1 MSELK
6 RSDVLQEM
14 TQMENQNTQTERVPN
29 NTLELKDLGME
40 APDTIVTPII
50 PTDAPEPAAPDS
62 AATEQEFVFVDGER
76 VDIDPNEVIGEK
88 PDGSPMYL
96 RETDNPKSYK
106 YFQVKD
112 SKKLNK
118 IKELEEKLSTFEQ
131 KLQSAPPPQEAK
143 AIPNKPVHPG
153 QKPEGYN
160 KYDAFNDPESPS
172 YKWQEKWDSYL
183 EQKST
188 YDEYVISQYE
198 STLKATEQEKHI
210 ATQRAQIIGEIQKHE
225 PDPIKAQQILDWFYN
240 EIIGKDNFREV
251 VNFHNYSTKQLR
263 PQAQQKM
270 EQMDKNGKRQDEILL
285 PPGVVPKQ
293 PAPSE
298 YNFGDELV
306 NLVKQ
311 TRI

>member
-1 MSELK
+1 
-6 RSDVLQEM
+6 
-14 TQMENQNTQTERVPN
+14 MENQNTQTERVHS

-40 APDTIVTPII
+40 APDTVVAPII
-50 PTDAPEPAAPDS
+50 PTETPEAPEPV
-62 AATEQEFVFVDGER
+62 ATEREFVMVDGDR
-76 VDIDPNEVIGEK
+76 VDIDLEEVIGEK

-118 IKELEEKLSTFEQ
+118 IKELEEKLTSFEQ

-143 AIPNKPVHPG
+143 VTPNKPVHPG

-172 YKWQEKWDSYL
+172 YKWQEKWDGYL

-198 STLKATEQEKHI
+198 STLKATEQERQI
-210 ATQRAQIIGEIQKHE
+210 ATQRAQLVGELQKHE
-225 PDPIKAQQILDWFYN
+225 PDPMKAQQILDWFYN
-240 EIIGKDNFREV
+240 DVIGKDNFREV
-251 VNFHNYSTKQLR
+251 VNFYNYSTKQLR
-263 PQAQQKM
+263 PQAQQKI
-270 EQMDKNGKRQDEILL
+270 EQMDRNGKRQDEILL